1 MCFYA
6 LHLGKA
12 GADLAGILALRED
25 ADMAAPKLFARAGA
39 VILKA
44 PLEADSIAISLLG
57 FALCLCNKTD
67 YLTFKMDL
75 FRIRLAPVF
84 LHGPVCLEGS
94 SAGLAAW
101 SSTSPLSIVL

>member
-6 LHLGKA
+6 LQFGNTD
-12 GADLAGILALRED
+12 GDLAGILALRED
-25 ADMAAPKLFARAGA
+25 ADMADAKLFARAGA
-39 VILKA
+39 AIPEA

-57 FALCLCNKTD
+57 FALCICNKTD

-84 LHGPVCLEGS
+84 LHGLFALKAPR
-94 SAGLAAW
+94 LA
-101 SSTSPLSIVL
+101 